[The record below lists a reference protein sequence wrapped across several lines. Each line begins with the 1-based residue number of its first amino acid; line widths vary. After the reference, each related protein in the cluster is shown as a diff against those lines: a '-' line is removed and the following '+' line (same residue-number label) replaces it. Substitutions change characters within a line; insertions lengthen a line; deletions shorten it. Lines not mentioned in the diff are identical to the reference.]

1 MANYV
6 VRQGDCFA
14 SIAAHYGISTDAL
27 AAMGTNSRYREDG
40 RNEYTLNPGDIV
52 TVPDQPPNRS
62 TSFSSGGS
70 VTYRVPIPQ
79 VRLRVRMKDR
89 TDAALASKRYELV
102 LGSGRRTTTISGT
115 TDGDGWVA
123 EWIPART
130 TEALLKLWVDDA
142 KPPYELPLAI
152 GALTDIRTNNGV
164 SQRLHNLGLGL
175 ASGDEGRSR
184 AVVCFQ
190 RQEGITANGTVDD
203 TLRQHLDERSRG
215 VNRPASTT

>member
-6 VRQGDCFA
+6 VRRGDCFA
-14 SIAAHYGISTDAL
+14 SIAAHYGLDVAGL
-27 AAMGTNSRYREDG
+27 AALGENSRYREEG
-40 RNEYTLNPGDIV
+40 RSEYTLNPGDIV

-62 TSFSSGGS
+62 TTFSSGGS
-70 VTYRVPIPQ
+70 VTYRVPVPQ
-79 VRLRVRMKDR
+79 VRLRIRMKDR
-89 TDAALASKRYELV
+89 TGAALANKRYELV
-102 LGSGRRTTTISGT
+102 LGSGRRAQTISGT

-130 TEALLKLWVDDA
+130 NEALLKIWPDDS
-142 KPPYELPLAI
+142 KPEQELPLAI
-152 GALTDIRTNNGV
+152 GALADVATNNGV

-175 ASGDEGRSR
+175 ASGEEGRAR

-203 TLRQHLDERSRG
+203 TVRQRLDDRARG
-215 VNRPASTT
+215 VNGSTTST